1 MLVAIRP
8 AVPGDAPAIRNVALE
23 SWPTTYHGIFT
34 PDFIASF
41 LDRNYNVESLEQAIA
56 FTWQDDFRIFDAAID
71 ERGRVV
77 GFLQMSLKGDHPFLW
92 RLYVLPSHQRQGI
105 GLVLLTRLEDHL
117 RSRGNSSYGL
127 LVHSQNEIGK
137 AFYLKHRF
145 VHQPQKDE
153 GGEWFMEK
161 VLNVANG

>member
-23 SWPTTYHGIFT
+23 SWPATYHGVFT

-41 LDRNYNVESLEQAIA
+41 LDRNYSVESLEQAIA

-105 GLVLLTRLEDHL
+105 GLALLTRLEDHL
-117 RSRGNSSYGL
+117 RSRSSSSYGL
-127 LVHSQNEIGK
+127 MVHSRNKIGK
-137 AFYLKHRF
+137 AFYLKQGF
-145 VHQPQKDE
+145 VHRPEKDE
-153 GGEWFMEK
+153 NDEWFMEK
-161 VLNVANG
+161 VLNAAND